1 MLVFPS
7 RLLSIAPAGMALALF
22 CIFVARPIAV
32 HISLAFSKFGFKEKT
47 LISWGG
53 LKGATPIV
61 FASLVATHVGKEA
74 NFIFDVVFF
83 AVLVSALVQG
93 STINFVAKKLSLLF
107 ESVHDPDFPVDMEV
121 LAQTKSGIAEFQ
133 VKDADYAMNRK
144 IYELGLPRGPRIIF
158 IKRSGSFII
167 PDGQTVLKEHD
178 KVLFVTQEKDEIELT
193 INAFRDKIEEP
204 SLIPEDI
211 A

>member
-1 MLVFPS
+1 
-7 RLLSIAPAGMALALF
+7 
-22 CIFVARPIAV
+22 
-32 HISLAFSKFGFKEKT
+32 

-144 IYELGLPRGPRIIF
+144 IYELGLPRGARIIF

>member
-1 MLVFPS
+1 
-7 RLLSIAPAGMALALF
+7 
-22 CIFVARPIAV
+22 
-32 HISLAFSKFGFKEKT
+32 
-47 LISWGG
+47 
-53 LKGATPIV
+53 
-61 FASLVATHVGKEA
+61 
-74 NFIFDVVFF
+74 
-83 AVLVSALVQG
+83 
-93 STINFVAKKLSLLF
+93 
-107 ESVHDPDFPVDMEV
+107 MEV

-144 IYELGLPRGPRIIF
+144 IYELGLPRGARIIF